1 MLGIGSGETIQDRL
15 SREKVT
21 TGFEYLRLGLALA
34 ILCVHSVAVSGSMPF
49 RVELDFTRD
58 AA

>member
-1 MLGIGSGETIQDRL
+1 MQDAFHGVELVWTIQAQCQ
-15 SREKVT
+15 E
-21 TGFEYLRLGLALA
+21 
-34 ILCVHSVAVSGSMPF
+34 GSMPF